1 MAEKFERIPLDWL
14 IQQKKLLK
22 PLWEE
27 LSTPQKTLV
36 KAVYGMPLLTKE
48 EQKAW
53 STFNGACEMDDLGFV
68 TSWYEI
74 PYEPQEY
81 STVVGLIG
89 RRAGKSQVM
98 CFMLL
103 YEVLFGGHLA
113 HVGDGEDV
121 VVPYLAQDIFTAKSN
136 MRKIVSIAKQSDKI
150 YREITTD
157 LKDKIQFRNGIS
169 VLPEPP
175 NVKTGRGVAIPV
187 LIMDEVAFW
196 YKAAENA
203 NPDFEVLRALSAAQL
218 QFGRWG
224 KKFIISTPYTE
235 EGLLWDYYLAG
246 TNGQKLIA
254 DEQKAY
260 RDTLVVQTSTAAME
274 NPRIVEHGRLALE
287 KEYQQDPE
295 SFPREFLA
303 RFVKSESNFLPGSLI
318 DACTDNNIIVRRK
331 GEVEVGGLR
340 PNYVAVMDPAFR
352 GDDFAFC
359 IGHMDQRGKVI
370 QDLLHVWTPD
380 KKLGLKLDPA
390 SILWQIGQF
399 LKEWKI
405 PVCYSDQ
412 FQLESLQQLALL
424 QQFSIIGHDFTG
436 RSKSEIYGS
445 LEMLLKTQRIRLLD
459 RTEIRQQLS
468 QLNKKLTGGNNVQIG
483 APAGRKDDVATVTAL
498 MAHLALK
505 HYPTFV
511 AEKPQETVQA
521 REIRKILAKQ
531 KEPRWDS
538 SQDW

>member
-14 IQQKKLLK
+14 IEQPKLMK
-22 PLWEE
+22 PLWDQ
-27 LSTPQKTLV
+27 LSVPQQTLV
-36 KAVYGMPLLTKE
+36 KAVYGLPLTSTG

-53 STFNGACEMDDLGFV
+53 ATFNGACEMDDLGFI
-68 TSWYEI
+68 TSWHEI

-89 RRAGKSQVM
+89 RRAGKSQIM

-103 YEVLFGGHLA
+103 YEVLFGGHLS
-113 HVGDGEDV
+113 HVGEDEDV

-136 MRKIVSIAKQSDKI
+136 MRKIVSIAKQSPKL
-150 YREITTD
+150 YKEITTD
-157 LKDKIQFRNGIS
+157 LKDKIQFRNGIT

-203 NPDFEVLRALSAAQL
+203 NPDFEVLRALSAAQI

-246 TNGQKLIA
+246 TNGQKLVR
-254 DEQKAY
+254 DEQSAY
-260 RDTLVVQTSTAAME
+260 ADTLVVQTSTAALE
-274 NPRIVEHGRLALE
+274 NPRIVEHGRSVLQ
-287 KEYQQDPE
+287 KEHDQDPE

-303 RFVKSESNFLPGSLI
+303 RFVKSESNFLPGTVI
-318 DACTDNNIIVRRK
+318 DSCTDKGVLVRRRN
-331 GEVEVGGLR
+331 EVEVGGLR
-340 PNYVAVMDPAFR
+340 PNYVACMDPAFR
-352 GDDFAFC
+352 GDDFAFT
-359 IGHMDQRGKVI
+359 IGHMDQRGRIV
-370 QDLLHVWTPD
+370 QDLLHVWSPD
-380 KKLGLKLDPA
+380 KKLGVKLDP
-390 SILWQIGQF
+390 SQIIWHVGQF
-399 LKEWKI
+399 LKQWNI

-412 FQLESLQQLALL
+412 YQLESLQQLAL
-424 QQFSIIGHDFTG
+424 QQGFSILGHDFTG
-436 RSKSEIYGS
+436 QSKSKIYGS
-445 LEMLLKTQRIRLLD
+445 LEQLLKTQRIRLLD

-468 QLNKKLTGGNNVQIG
+468 QLNKKLTAGGNVQIG
-483 APAGRKDDVATVTAL
+483 APIGRKDDVATVTAL
-498 MAHLALK
+498 MAHLALQ
-505 HYPTFV
+505 HYPTFIQ
-511 AEKPQETVQA
+511 EKPQETVQA
-521 REIRKILAKQ
+521 REIRKIKAKQ

-538 SQDW
+538 SLDW